1 MKFPIEGF
9 QGEATRT
16 VNAYLALSFDATF
29 LIFCHPVHVFFW
41 KNTHSLAYWVPE
53 LNKKTMRKVI
63 GKQQIITGNNLV

>member
-29 LIFCHPVHVFFW
+29 SYILPPCACVLLE
-41 KNTHSLAYWVPE
+41 KYSQSCLLGTRTEQENNEKGYW
-53 LNKKTMRKVI
+53 
-63 GKQQIITGNNLV
+63 